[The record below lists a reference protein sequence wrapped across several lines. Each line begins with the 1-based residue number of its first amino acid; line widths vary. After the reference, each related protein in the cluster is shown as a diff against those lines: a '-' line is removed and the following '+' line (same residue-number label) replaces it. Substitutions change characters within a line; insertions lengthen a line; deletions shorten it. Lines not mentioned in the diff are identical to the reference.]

1 MRKVQILFSKKDPY
15 GYESG
20 VDKNFDIH
28 ATKLGSL
35 NVDIDKCYPRGK
47 AYWKLYDIQVE
58 NECDKWGGPDYD

>member
-1 MRKVQILFSKKDPY
+1 MSKAQILFSKEDPY

-28 ATKLGSL
+28 AIKLGSF

-47 AYWKLYDIQVE
+47 AYWKLYNIQVE
-58 NECDKWGGPDYD
+58 SECWKDGSDYD